1 MERPPEIIEKF
12 EEITADWLTSALRH
26 GGVLKAATVV
36 SVDIDVI
43 GLSEGYL
50 SELARLTPRY
60 SDDEHGAPA
69 SMIAKLPSL
78 DVATQSWATSLRYYE
93 RESLFYQEIGP
104 EAGMPVPACYYSA
117 MDLARTR
124 HVLLLE
130 DIGTVGLGSQ
140 GSECTVEEARRA
152 LEALAAM
159 HARWWESEELDK
171 YPWLGSGESH
181 SLDMAYPRKYRAGWA
196 GVKER
201 FSGRL
206 PEGVEEIGDRLMG
219 GLGDIMQRTSA
230 SPVTLVHGSFRPEN
244 IYFDAGDDAD
254 GVMAI
259 SWQVVGRMHGAIDVA
274 FFIPYALATDV
285 RREHEEGLLLAYLS
299 ALTRQGV
306 ADYPFDEFMEHYR
319 LGLLRNLAFFVIGDE
334 NVDLEVSTGEVWNTR
349 RVGSL
354 QALVD
359 WNCAELLPES
369 E

>member
-12 EEITADWLTSALRH
+12 EEITAAWLTSALRH

-50 SELARLTPRY
+50 SELARLTPHY

-78 DVATQSWATSLRYYE
+78 DVATQALATTLHLYE
-93 RESLFYQEIGP
+93 RESRFYQEIGP
-104 EAGMPVPACYYSA
+104 EAGIRVPACYYSG
-117 MDLARTR
+117 MDLTRTR

-130 DIGTVGLGSQ
+130 DIGPVGLGSQ
-140 GSECTVEEARRA
+140 NSECTVDEARRA

-159 HARWWESEELDK
+159 HARWWESEQLGK
-171 YPWLGSGESH
+171 YSWLGSADSH
-181 SLDMAYPRKYRAGWA
+181 SLEIAWPRKYRAGWGA
-196 GVKER
+196 VKER

-206 PEGVEEIGDRLMG
+206 PEGVEEVGDRLVG
-219 GLGDIMQRTSA
+219 GLGDVMRRSSA

-244 IYFDAGDDAD
+244 IYFVASGAVAD
-254 GVMAI
+254 TMVI
-259 SWQVVGRMHGAIDVA
+259 SWQLAGRWQGAIDVA
-274 FFIPYALATDV
+274 YFIPYALPRDV
-285 RREHEEGLLLAYLS
+285 RREHEESLLLAYLS

-319 LGLLRNLAFFVIGDE
+319 LGLLRNLVLFVIGDE

-349 RVGSL
+349 RVASL
-354 QALVD
+354 EALVD
-359 WNCAELLPES
+359 WNCAELLPEA